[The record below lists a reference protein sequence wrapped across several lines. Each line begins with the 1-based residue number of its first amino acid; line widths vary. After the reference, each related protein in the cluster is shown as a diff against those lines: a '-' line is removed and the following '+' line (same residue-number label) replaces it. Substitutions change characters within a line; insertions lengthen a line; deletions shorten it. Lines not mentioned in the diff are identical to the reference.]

1 MPSRSWQRLGGDKR
15 LQHAS
20 QATVL
25 APPPVAEH
33 LAAERLPNFL
43 VIGAARS
50 GTTTLHYHLGQHP
63 EVFVSPVKETN
74 FFLWD
79 EAGEMPG
86 WVDDRVR
93 QEAPQTLEAYAAL
106 FAQAGERHRAVGE
119 SSPSYLFGPVAARI
133 KARLPEARLI
143 AILRQPVEQA
153 LSMLGT
159 WHRDL
164 STEQL
169 VERLPEALASGEPG
183 PHGALPLKEHGQFHH
198 HLAPF
203 FAQFDRRQ
211 IKVVLFDDLTRNGP
225 ALFRDLF
232 RFLGVDESFRL
243 EEVQRYN
250 STGTAK
256 NAAIDRA
263 LSMTQKLKGVARSIL
278 PEAAVRRL
286 INLQHRVRSANL
298 EKTSELAPEVRRE
311 LTRKYYSQDIAA
323 LEKAIDRDLTLWK
336 V

>member
-1 MPSRSWQRLGGDKR
+1 MQQASPAAAGAPSVQEHGA
-15 LQHAS
+15 AS
-20 QATVL
+20 
-25 APPPVAEH
+25 
-33 LAAERLPNFL
+33 RLPNFL

-63 EVFVSPVKETN
+63 EIFVSPIKETN

-79 EAGEMPG
+79 EAGEMPA
-86 WVDDRVR
+86 WVDDEVR
-93 QEAPQTLEAYAAL
+93 RRTPRTLEEYGLL
-106 FAQAGERHRAVGE
+106 FAQATDRHRAVGE

-153 LSMLGT
+153 LSMFGT

-183 PHGALPLKEHGQFHH
+183 PDGALPLKEHGQFHH

-203 FAQFDRRQ
+203 FAQFDRSQ

-232 RFLGVDESFRL
+232 RFLGVDESFQL
-243 EEVQRYN
+243 AEVQRYN
-250 STGTAK
+250 SSGEAK
-256 NAAIDRA
+256 NVVIDRA
-263 LSMTQKLKGVARSIL
+263 LSMAQRLKGVARAVL
-278 PEAAVRRL
+278 PEAAVRGL

-298 EKTSELAPEVRRE
+298 EKTSALSPESRRE
-311 LTRKYYSQDIAA
+311 LTERYYSQDIAA
-323 LEKAIDRDLTLWK
+323 LEQAIDRDLALWR

>member
-1 MPSRSWQRLGGDKR
+1 

-20 QATVL
+20 EATAY
-25 APPPVAEH
+25 APSSAEQPS
-33 LAAERLPNFL
+33 AAPRLPTFL

-63 EVFVSPVKETN
+63 EVFVSPVKEVN
-74 FFLWD
+74 FFLRD
-79 EAGEMPG
+79 ETGEMPA
-86 WVDDRVR
+86 WVNDEERAR
-93 QEAPQTLEAYAAL
+93 TPNTLDEYGLL
-106 FAQAGERHRAVGE
+106 FAQATDRHRAVGE

-133 KARLPEARLI
+133 KAQLPEARLI
-143 AILRQPVEQA
+143 AILRHPVEQA

-159 WHRDL
+159 WHREL

-169 VERLPEALASGEPG
+169 VERLPQALAAGEPG
-183 PHGALPLKEHGQFHH
+183 PHGALPLKEHGQFHR

-211 IKVVLFDDLTRNGP
+211 LKVVLFDDLTRDGP

-232 RFLGVDESFRL
+232 GFLGVDASFHL

-250 STGTAK
+250 SSGTAK
-256 NAAIDRA
+256 NAAIERA
-263 LSMTQKLKGVARSIL
+263 LALARQFKGVARAVL
-278 PEAAVRRL
+278 PDAVVRRL
-286 INLQHRVRSANL
+286 IKFQHRVRSANL
-298 EKTSELAPEVRRE
+298 EKTSELAPELRRE
-311 LTRKYYSQDIAA
+311 LTERYYGQDIAA
-323 LEKAIDRDLTLWK
+323 LERALERDLSLWR

>member
-1 MPSRSWQRLGGDKR
+1 LD
-15 LQHAS
+15 HA
-20 QATVL
+20 QATARPL
-25 APPPVAEH
+25 APVEVAGDG
-33 LAAERLPNFL
+33 LRLPNFL

-79 EAGEMPG
+79 EVGEMPA
-86 WVDDRVR
+86 WVDERVR
-93 QEAPQTLEAYAAL
+93 RETPATLQDYAGLFEAAAE
-106 FAQAGERHRAVGE
+106 FHHAVGE

-133 KARLPEARLI
+133 KARLPEAKLI
-143 AILRQPVEQA
+143 AILRHPVEQA

-164 STEQL
+164 PTEEL
-169 VERLPEALASGEPG
+169 VRRLPEALASDEPG
-183 PHGALPLKEHGQFHH
+183 PGGALPLKEHGRFAQ

-203 FAQFDRRQ
+203 YEEFDKSQ
-211 IKVVLFDDLTRNGP
+211 IKVVLFDDMTHNGP
-225 ALFRDLF
+225 AVFRSLFS
-232 RFLGVDESFRL
+232 FLGVDDGFSL

-250 STGTAK
+250 SSGTAK
-256 NAAIDRA
+256 NAALERA
-263 LSMTQKLKGVARSIL
+263 LSIAQKLKGVARAVL
-278 PEAAVRRL
+278 PDSAVRQL

-298 EKTSELAPEVRRE
+298 EKTSELSPEMRRE
-311 LTRKYYSQDIAA
+311 LTAKYYSDDIAA
-323 LEKAIDRDLTLWK
+323 LEKLIDRDLTPWR

>member
-1 MPSRSWQRLGGDKR
+1 MGGTS

-20 QATVL
+20 QAPLHAPEPVL
-25 APPPVAEH
+25 EHEGAP
-33 LAAERLPNFL
+33 RLPNFL

-63 EVFVSPVKETN
+63 EIFVSPVKETN

-79 EAGEMPG
+79 DAGEMPP
-86 WVDDRVR
+86 WVDEKTRR
-93 QEAPQTLEAYAAL
+93 ETPKTLDEYAAL
-106 FAQAGERHRAVGE
+106 FAQAGRHHRAVGE
-119 SSPSYLFGPVAARI
+119 SSPSYLFGPIAARI
-133 KARLPEARLI
+133 KARLPEAKLI

-153 LSMLGT
+153 LSMFGT

-169 VERLPEALASGEPG
+169 VERLPHALASGEPG
-183 PHGALPLKEHGQFHH
+183 PGGALPLKEHGQFHR
-198 HLAPF
+198 HLTPF
-203 FAQFDRRQ
+203 FERFDRRQ

-232 RFLGVDESFRL
+232 RFLGVDDSFHL
-243 EEVQRYN
+243 EEVQQYN
-250 STGTAK
+250 STGSAK
-256 NAAIDRA
+256 SATIERA
-263 LSMTQKLKGVARSIL
+263 LAMTHRLKGVARAML
-278 PEAAVRRL
+278 PDAAVRRL

-298 EKTSELAPEVRRE
+298 EKTSDLSPELRRE
-311 LTRKYYSQDIAA
+311 LTRLYYSRDITA
-323 LEKAIDRDLTLWK
+323 LEQAIDRDLMLWR

>member
-1 MPSRSWQRLGGDKR
+1 LQQASEASTRAPSVEEHG
-15 LQHAS
+15 A
-20 QATVL
+20 
-25 APPPVAEH
+25 AP
-33 LAAERLPNFL
+33 RLPNFL

-63 EVFVSPVKETN
+63 EIFVSPVKETN

-79 EAGEMPG
+79 EAGEMPP
-86 WVDDRVR
+86 WIEDRVR
-93 QEAPQTLEAYAAL
+93 RETPKTLEEYGLL
-106 FAQAGERHRAVGE
+106 FAEATDRHRAVGE

-153 LSMLGT
+153 LSMFGT

-169 VERLPEALASGEPG
+169 VERLPAALASDEPG

-203 FAQFDRRQ
+203 FAQFDRSQ
-211 IKVVLFDDLTRNGP
+211 IKVVLFDDLTNNGP
-225 ALFRDLF
+225 ALFRELF
-232 RFLGVDESFRL
+232 RFLGVDESYHL

-250 STGTAK
+250 SSGTAK
-256 NAAIDRA
+256 SAAIERA
-263 LSMTQKLKGVARSIL
+263 LAMGHKLKGVARAIL
-278 PEAAVRRL
+278 PDAAVRRL

-298 EKTSELAPEVRRE
+298 QKTSDLSPEVRRA
-311 LTRKYYSQDIAA
+311 LTEKYYRQDIAA
-323 LEKAIDRDLTLWK
+323 LEQALDRDLSLWR

>member
-1 MPSRSWQRLGGDKR
+1 MS
-15 LQHAS
+15 LQPAT
-20 QATVL
+20 QATAH
-25 APPPVAEH
+25 APSPADEH
-33 LAAERLPNFL
+33 GVDLRLPNFL

-79 EAGEMPG
+79 EAGEMPP
-86 WVDDRVR
+86 WVRDDVR
-93 QEAPQTLEAYAAL
+93 RRTPKTLEEYGRL
-106 FAQAGERHRAVGE
+106 FAQATERHRAVGE

-143 AILRQPVEQA
+143 AILRHPVEQA

-159 WHRDL
+159 WHKGL

-169 VERLPEALASGEPG
+169 VERLPAALASPEPG
-183 PHGALPLKEHGQFHH
+183 PRGALPLKEHGQFHH

-203 FAQFDRRQ
+203 FAQFDRSR

-232 RFLGVDESFRL
+232 RFLGVDESFHL
-243 EEVQRYN
+243 AEVRRYN
-250 STGTAK
+250 SRGQAK
-256 NAAIDRA
+256 NAVMVRA
-263 LSMTQKLKGVARSIL
+263 LLMTQKLKSVARTML
-278 PEAAVRRL
+278 PAAAVRRL
-286 INLQHRVRSANL
+286 IDVQHRVRSANL
-298 EKTSELAPEVRRE
+298 EKTSDLSPALRRA
-311 LTRKYYSQDIAA
+311 LTEQYYSQDIAA
-323 LEKAIDRDLTLWK
+323 LERALDRDLSLWRM
-336 V
+336 

>member
-1 MPSRSWQRLGGDKR
+1 MS
-15 LQHAS
+15 LQPASQVTAHAS
-20 QATVL
+20 
-25 APPPVAEH
+25 AEQG
-33 LAAERLPNFL
+33 AEARLPNFL

-74 FFLWD
+74 FFLRD
-79 EAGEMPG
+79 EAGEMPA
-86 WVDDRVR
+86 WVLDDARRTTPKTV
-93 QEAPQTLEAYAAL
+93 EEYGLL
-106 FAQAGERHRAVGE
+106 FAQASERHRAVGE

-133 KARLPEARLI
+133 KARLPEVRLI

-153 LSMLGT
+153 LSMIGT
-159 WHRDL
+159 WHKDL

-169 VERLPEALASGEPG
+169 VARLPDALASGEPG
-183 PHGALPLKEHGQFHH
+183 PHGALPLKEHGRFHH

-203 FAQFDRRQ
+203 FAQFDRGQ

-232 RFLGVDESFRL
+232 RFLGVDESFAL

-250 STGTAK
+250 SSGQAK
-256 NAAIDRA
+256 NAALHRA
-263 LSMTQKLKGVARSIL
+263 LSVTQKLKGVARAML
-278 PEAAVRRL
+278 PDGAVRRL
-286 INLQHRVRSANL
+286 IHLQHRVRNANL
-298 EKTSELAPEVRRE
+298 EKTSELTPEMRRT
-311 LTRKYYSQDIAA
+311 LTEKYYSQDIAA
-323 LEKAIDRDLTLWK
+323 LERAIDRDLTLWR

>member
-1 MPSRSWQRLGGDKR
+1 
-15 LQHAS
+15 LQQAS
-20 QATVL
+20 QEAARATSIQEHG
-25 APPPVAEH
+25 APV
-33 LAAERLPNFL
+33 RLPNFL

-79 EAGEMPG
+79 EAGAMPP
-86 WVDDRVR
+86 WVDEDVR
-93 QEAPQTLEAYAAL
+93 RKTPKTLEEYGEL
-106 FAQAGERHRAVGE
+106 FAQASDRHRAIGE

-133 KARLPEARLI
+133 KASLPEARLI

-153 LSMLGT
+153 LSMFGT

-169 VERLPEALASGEPG
+169 VERLPAALASGEHG

-198 HLAPF
+198 HLEPF
-203 FAQFDRRQ
+203 FAQFDRSR
-211 IKVVLFDDLTRNGP
+211 IKVVLFDDLIQDGP

-232 RFLGVDESFRL
+232 RFLGVDDSFHL

-250 STGTAK
+250 SSGTAK
-256 NAAIDRA
+256 NAAIAQA
-263 LSMTQKLKGVARSIL
+263 LSMTQKLKGVARALL
-278 PEAAVRRL
+278 PDAAVRRL

-298 EKTSELAPEVRRE
+298 EKTSALSHEMRRE
-311 LTRKYYSQDIAA
+311 LTETYYSRDIAL
-323 LEKAIDRDLTLWK
+323 LEQAIDRDLTLWR

>member
-1 MPSRSWQRLGGDKR
+1 
-15 LQHAS
+15 
-20 QATVL
+20 V
-25 APPPVAEH
+25 
-33 LAAERLPNFL
+33 RLPNFL

-79 EAGEMPG
+79 EAGAMPP
-86 WVDDRVR
+86 WVDEDVR
-93 QEAPQTLEAYAAL
+93 RQTPKTLEAYGEL
-106 FAQAGERHRAVGE
+106 FAQASDRHRAIGE

-153 LSMLGT
+153 LSMFGT

-169 VERLPEALASGEPG
+169 VERLPAALASGEHG
-183 PHGALPLKEHGQFHH
+183 PHGALPLKEHGQFHR
-198 HLAPF
+198 HLTPF
-203 FAQFDRRQ
+203 LEQFDRRQ

-225 ALFRDLF
+225 VLFRDLF
-232 RFLGVDESFRL
+232 RFLGVDESFQL
-243 EEVQRYN
+243 DEVQQYN

-256 NAAIDRA
+256 NAAIERA
-263 LSMTQKLKGVARSIL
+263 LAVTHRLKGVARAML
-278 PEAAVRRL
+278 PEAAVKRL

-298 EKTSELAPEVRRE
+298 EKTSDLPPELRRE
-311 LTRKYYSQDIAA
+311 LTQLYYSQDITA
-323 LEKAIDRDLTLWK
+323 LEQAVDRDLMLWRA
-336 V
+336 